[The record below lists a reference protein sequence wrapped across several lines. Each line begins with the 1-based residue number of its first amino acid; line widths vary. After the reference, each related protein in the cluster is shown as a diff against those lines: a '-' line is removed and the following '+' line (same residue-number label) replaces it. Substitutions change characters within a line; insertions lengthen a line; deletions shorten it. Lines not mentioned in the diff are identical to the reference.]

1 MLGATPDHSNPM
13 AASMPLFQLNVR
25 AVGDRAELVGS
36 EHHSDHDMTLIEVE
50 PMPGVD
56 HNFEEPVARDFAGR
70 PVHPKGWQTIKVNF
84 ERHCRLHAEVERKYL
99 FLVFYDPE
107 SIECFQRHDI
117 ITKHEGLSSFLA
129 ANFVQ
134 VMVPDTDPF
143 CDLYLDELFPI
154 NAFPV
159 TAVHD
164 PVTMRRI
171 AVFADVDRKSFKE
184 DCVKRRLSF
193 LSDPD
198 ELLGEL
204 ATILDGQPPLP
215 DPSEEL
221 LRIFGLP
228 VPARL
233 KEDENKK
240 DKSKKA
246 ESKWHDANGKVI
258 DKNQFP
264 PSCLITTVP
273 TLDQAISIAQSTG
286 RYILISVHA
295 DSSSEASRAVNR
307 DLWYYDPI
315 LHTLRNKYVVVRLD
329 ADVDPMARRI
339 LHTPLTGSE
348 PETCAHAASPYLE
361 VMHPFEPLRIP
372 IFGTDPATGTLWGNA
387 RGNIVEEFLLDLVI
401 KHPVTT
407 LGWTHAD
414 APPAH
419 IVSYETLDWADG
431 QGATAVAAIR
441 LQDASRQSNA
451 GAAMHSQS
459 SGDGALVVASLTP
472 GTNGMVEQVQADV
485 VAHDAAWELVENVD
499 EEL

>member
-1 MLGATPDHSNPM
+1 MLGATPDHSTPT
-13 AASMPLFQLNVR
+13 AAAMPLFRLNAR
-25 AVGDRAELVGS
+25 AVDDSAEFIGI
-36 EHHSDHDMTLIEVE
+36 EQHSDHDMTLVEVE

-84 ERHCRLHAEVERKYL
+84 ERYCRLRAEVERKYL
-99 FLVFYDPE
+99 FIVFYDPE

-117 ITKHEGLSSFLA
+117 MTKHEGLSSFLA

-134 VMVPDTDPF
+134 VMVPNTDPF
-143 CDLYLDELFPI
+143 CDLYLDQLFPI

-184 DCVKRRLSF
+184 DCVKRRLSY

-204 ATILDGQPPLP
+204 ATIIDDQPQLPL
-215 DPSEEL
+215 PSEEL

-228 VPARL
+228 VPAKP
-233 KEDENKK
+233 KEDETEKKK
-240 DKSKKA
+240 DKPDSHWIIDGKKL
-246 ESKWHDANGKVI
+246 
-258 DKNQFP
+258 DKNLFP
-264 PSCLITTVP
+264 PSCLIETVP
-273 TLDQAISIAQSTG
+273 TLDQAINIAQSTC

-307 DLWYYDPI
+307 DLWYCDPL
-315 LHTLRNKYVVVRLD
+315 LHKLRTKFVVVRLD

-348 PETCAHAASPYLE
+348 PETRAHTAPPYLE

-372 IFGTDPATGTLWGNA
+372 IFGTDPTTGALWGNA
-387 RGNIVEEFLLDLVI
+387 RGDVVEEFLLDLVI

-407 LGWTHAD
+407 LGWTQAE

-419 IVSYETLDWADG
+419 IVSYETRDWPDG
-431 QGATAVAAIR
+431 QGVVAVGAMKLDATR
-441 LQDASRQSNA
+441 ESNA
-451 GAAMHSQS
+451 GSAMHARPN
-459 SGDGALVVASLTP
+459 GNGAVAP
-472 GTNGMVEQVQADV
+472 GTNRTVEQVQAAMDED
-485 VAHDAAWELVENVD
+485 DAAWELVENVD
-499 EEL
+499 DEL